1 MHLGALSLIQVALV
15 LCSAWILLGYIT
27 VRIIRAIRGLPPL
40 DDGVW
45 LVPSLSAIEIV
56 LSVGSLPRA
65 WKCLGSSSCL
75 DDPAELCVYFVA
87 ALLLV
92 IFLGGKEINR
102 IVRKGMEEGRLKE

>member
-1 MHLGALSLIQVALV
+1 MHLGELSLIQVALV
-15 LCSAWILLGYIT
+15 LCSAWILLAYIT
-27 VRIIRAIRGLPPL
+27 VRIVRAIRGLPPL

>member
-1 MHLGALSLIQVALV
+1 MHLGGLSLIQVALV
-15 LCSAWILLGYIT
+15 LCTAWILFGYIT
-27 VRIIRAIRGLPPL
+27 VRIVRAIRGLPPL

-65 WKCLGSSSCL
+65 WECLGSSSCL
-75 DDPAELCVYFVA
+75 DDPSELCVYFVA

-102 IVRKGMEEGRLKE
+102 IVRKGMEEGELKE

>member
-1 MHLGALSLIQVALV
+1 MNLGELSLIQVTLV
-15 LCSAWILLGYIT
+15 LCSAWILIGYIT
-27 VRIIRAIRGLPPL
+27 VRIARAIRELPPL

-102 IVRKGMEEGRLKE
+102 IVREGMGEGKLKE